1 MIDWLLNDF
10 LWGWGRK
17 RAYVLTVVFLGTG
30 LGYCNASTTL
40 MEVLCMWDLLK
51 KGGPTEYATIF
62 KRVLDI
68 IRIKTRHFKG
78 KAMKK
83 FQSSR
88 ARFKRIEILRAQSNE
103 LIVPGHT
110 IAFS

>member
-1 MIDWLLNDF
+1 
-10 LWGWGRK
+10 
-17 RAYVLTVVFLGTG
+17 
-30 LGYCNASTTL
+30 
-40 MEVLCMWDLLK
+40 MEVLWDLLK

-78 KAMKK
+78 KTMKK
-83 FQSSR
+83 FQR
-88 ARFKRIEILRAQSNE
+88 ARFKRTEILRAQSNE

-110 IAFS
+110 IAFSSKRRLIQMSGTET